1 MARLACESKMGF
13 YPTSILSIQKV
24 IEKTLVIPENK
35 EIYALDCCAGEGEAI
50 EMIGQEYGCKTYA
63 VELDENRAKETSNKK
78 IDVVLNADALNGVR
92 KSNTW
97 VGLNFLNPPYDI
109 SASGSRLELDF
120 IERWGLTTAIGG
132 VLILVINPSSA
143 DEKMA
148 SKLRLQG
155 YRPMY
160 SFYDPNNE
168 DYKNYGQFF
177 MILQKQLPNFRA
189 SIDKFKNLFLNPINL
204 DSDIEIEKI
213 SFRTGI
219 QPQMFNEIVIPRWK
233 IEKQL
238 QKSKLKKIFFD
249 ELRVG
254 GFLNSSIENPNEGQ
268 SAILIASGA
277 LNKTLTLENGDEVI
291 LKGTSNKEETEVPQT
306 DEDGNI
312 TTVKLLDNYKTV
324 VYGLNLTHGQFVKYE

>member
-148 SKLRLQG
+148 SK
-155 YRPMY
+155 PC
-160 SFYDPNNE
+160 
-168 DYKNYGQFF
+168 
-177 MILQKQLPNFRA
+177 
-189 SIDKFKNLFLNPINL
+189 
-204 DSDIEIEKI
+204 
-213 SFRTGI
+213 
-219 QPQMFNEIVIPRWK
+219 
-233 IEKQL
+233 
-238 QKSKLKKIFFD
+238 
-249 ELRVG
+249 
-254 GFLNSSIENPNEGQ
+254 SS
-268 SAILIASGA
+268 
-277 LNKTLTLENGDEVI
+277 
-291 LKGTSNKEETEVPQT
+291 
-306 DEDGNI
+306 
-312 TTVKLLDNYKTV
+312 
-324 VYGLNLTHGQFVKYE
+324 